1 MKLRVKPKKP
11 KRITQKHTRMVEY
24 LSLSEIVVL
33 VEDQGGDP
41 SEARLQKEYD
51 YGDYY
56 DIVVAFSSTE
66 TDAELALRMES
77 YEESLISYAEWEKT
91 SKSEIEAE
99 KTKRLILNKEKSSRK
114 IEDYKKK
121 IKSEEVRLRR
131 ALAKLG

>member
-1 MKLRVKPKKP
+1 
-11 KRITQKHTRMVEY
+11 MVEY